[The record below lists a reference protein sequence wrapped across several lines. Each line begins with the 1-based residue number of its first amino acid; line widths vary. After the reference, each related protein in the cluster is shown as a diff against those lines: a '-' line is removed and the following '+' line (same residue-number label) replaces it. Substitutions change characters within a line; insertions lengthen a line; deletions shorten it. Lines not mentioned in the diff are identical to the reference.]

1 MNVFE
6 QVLQAEKRIRPYIRE
21 TYLEYSPYFSQLSG
35 ANVYFKLENLQHT
48 GSFKVRG
55 AMNKLFSLTAQEQAQ
70 GIVTASTGNHGAAV
84 AFGLSKLGGRG
95 VVFVPENA
103 IPAKVDAIA
112 RLGGEVR
119 YFGYDTAD
127 TEAYARQYAA
137 RHKMT
142 YVPPYNDPYVIAGQG
157 TIGLELA
164 RQHEEI
170 DLVFVALGG
179 GGLLSGI
186 AGYLNT
192 ASPNTQVIGCS
203 PENSQVMIQS
213 IEGGEILNLPSL
225 ATLSDGT
232 AGGVE
237 PESITF
243 DLCRQFVNQYR
254 TVSEDEIKESLR
266 LFTKIHHMLIE
277 GAAAVAI
284 ASYLQMAEEVEGKN
298 VVIVLCGANMSI
310 STLKELL

>member
-55 AMNKLFSLTAQEQAQ
+55 AMNKLFSLTAQERAQ
-70 GIVTASTGNHGAAV
+70 GVVTASTGNHGAAV
-84 AFGLSKLGGRG
+84 AFSLSKLGGRA

-103 IPAKVDAIA
+103 LPSKVDAIV
-112 RLGGEVR
+112 RMGGEVR
-119 YFGYDTAD
+119 YFAYDTAD

-137 RHKMT
+137 RHDMI
-142 YVPPYNDPYVIAGQG
+142 YLPPYNDAYVIGGQG

-186 AGYLNT
+186 AGYLKT
-192 ASPNTQVIGCS
+192 ASPTTQVIGCS

-213 IEGGEILNLPSL
+213 IQAGKILNLPSL

-237 PESITF
+237 PRSITF
-243 DLCRQFVNQYR
+243 DLCRQFVDQYL
-254 TVSEDEIKESLR
+254 TVTEDDIKESLM
-266 LFTKIHHMLIE
+266 LFIKSHHMLIE
-277 GAAAVAI
+277 GAAGVAI
-284 ASYLQMAEEVEGKN
+284 ASYLQMAEDVAGKN
-298 VVIVLCGANMSI
+298 VVIVLCGANLSL